1 MLDLSK
7 RRKQY
12 FDLVLHDG
20 TKLQIP
26 PPSRRIY
33 GEMLEISKKEIPDEE
48 ELGRLVTMVLQTN
61 KQGIEITQ
69 AQVDAFD
76 LDDMATFLLN
86 MLSLPRNYCPTQT
99 PNSHCPVDN
108 GEDNI
113 KYLIETLSEKL
124 VCDYARI
131 SFLDLP
137 GMQVDD
143 YMALLRD
150 AYIHKLIQTEEGR
163 EYLEKCWIL
172 EQTKPDRQKLRDRFS

>member
-7 RRKQY
+7 RSKKY

-26 PPSRRIY
+26 PPSRGIY

-76 LDDMATFLLN
+76 LDDMTTFFVEYAQFTQELL
-86 MLSLPRNYCPTQT
+86 SD
-99 PNSHCPVDN
+99 PNSKFPIV
-108 GEDNI
+108 
-113 KYLIETLSEKL
+113 
-124 VCDYARI
+124 R
-131 SFLDLP
+131 
-137 GMQVDD
+137 
-143 YMALLRD
+143 
-150 AYIHKLIQTEEGR
+150 
-163 EYLEKCWIL
+163 
-172 EQTKPDRQKLRDRFS
+172 